1 MAAGCATKS
10 DVRMLQ
16 QDIAQLRARQDS
28 TLRETQRQNRML
40 LDTLRNI
47 FDVQRNLGGQTST
60 RFQDIERQLS
70 QLEEMLNQTRLLIGQ
85 LTQRLDQ
92 QAAPQV
98 SPVAGGAGAVSQGEV
113 EAMYAAAVE
122 KMREGSYA
130 TAMAGFVQLVEQYPT
145 DARAAEAQF
154 QIGEI
159 HYLQERWS
167 DAIDALAKIEEQW
180 HDSPRAPD
188 ALLRAGIIAQ
198 ERNMRTR
205 ARELYQRV
213 RQSYPGSD
221 AAQEAARRLRSIGG

>member
-1 MAAGCATKS
+1 
-10 DVRMLQ
+10 MLQ

-47 FDVQRNLGGQTST
+47 FDVQRNLGGQAST

-85 LTQRLDQ
+85 LTERLDQ
-92 QAAPQV
+92 QAAGQV
-98 SPVAGGAGAVSQGEV
+98 SILPSGGGGGGVSQGEA

-130 TAMAGFVQLVEQYPT
+130 TALAGFTQLVEQYPT

-159 HYLQERWS
+159 HYLQERWT
-167 DAIDALAKIEEQW
+167 DAIDALARIEQQW
-180 HDSPRAPD
+180 HESPRAPD

-213 RQSYPGSD
+213 RQSYPSSD
-221 AAQEAARRLRSIGG
+221 AAQEAARRLRTIGG